1 MGALTIKQWE
11 KLIKKA
17 LENEGHYR
25 PIFDRSIIVL
35 SEILFER
42 DRIYK
47 QYMEE
52 GGQIL
57 IEYESDRGATNKRP
71 NPLLDQWQKLNNTA
85 LQYFKELGLT
95 PGGLTK
101 IKGEIEEQ
109 KGSRLD
115 LFLNN
120 LEKGAAENDR
130 KRSSKR
136 KA

>member
-17 LENEGHYR
+17 LTEEGHYR
-25 PIFDRSIIVL
+25 AVFDRSIIVL

-42 DRIYK
+42 ERIYK
-47 QYMEE
+47 QYMDE

-57 IEYESDRGATNKRP
+57 VEYESDRGSTNRRP

-101 IKGEIEEQ
+101 IKGEIEQ
-109 KGSRLD
+109 NKQSPLD
-115 LFLNN
+115 VIINN
-120 LEKGAAENDR
+120 LEKGAAENDG
-130 KRSSKR
+130 KRSKR